1 MRMAQGWDGRGLWP
15 PPGRTSVAKEMLAS
29 RLTTPLVC
37 RTSLLGF
44 LVTEEQEKE
53 QRKRRSKEINII
65 TETGESGA
73 VKRRDGAEKG
83 LQMKRPKPG
92 DPA

>member
-1 MRMAQGWDGRGLWP
+1 MA
-15 PPGRTSVAKEMLAS
+15 TSKQDICSQRDVGQQSDNTFSMQDFIVS
-29 RLTTPLVC
+29 V
-37 RTSLLGF
+37 
-44 LVTEEQEKE
+44 VTEEQEKE
-53 QRKRRSKEINII
+53 QRKSRSKEVNII

-83 LQMKRPKPG
+83 LQMERPKPG